1 MPLSLALSPYHLA
14 TREPPAM
21 AALILADHVVT
32 LLPQPAEGSS
42 RKAVGAAVIES
53 PHYFRLMESWRWSS
67 PLWTGGV
74 ISSGFN
80 DDAPD
85 AELPGVYQSIAE
97 DDDLASLR
105 PLTRGAEQRA
115 AESAAKALDF
125 IAADLLR
132 GGPDPGI
139 NIPICAALD
148 RFALKHNLSA
158 VRSGIASI
166 AQRAEARMG
175 TRLFSIAVP
184 ILARAGGGRIQLLR
198 HDLHAELGALRN
210 AIEQALAAAS
220 EQISAPALANRID
233 TLHRAAE
240 TYTAAFT
247 QWAVQ
252 GATGDDENAERVTTG
267 YVSLTAMSVPA
278 DAILRSS
285 RAAIR
290 ALAPTGRGQ
299 SIEAP
304 SSTERLHTLVVREMS
319 VSPA

>member
-1 MPLSLALSPYHLA
+1 MSLALALSPYHLA
-14 TREPPAM
+14 TRESPAM

-42 RKAVGAAVIES
+42 RKAVGAAVIDA
-53 PHYFRLMESWRWSS
+53 PHYLRLMESWRWSS
-67 PLWTGGV
+67 PLWTAGV
-74 ISSGFN
+74 ISSTVDHDN
-80 DDAPD
+80 P
-85 AELPGVYQSIAE
+85 AEELAGVYQSIAE
-97 DDDLASLR
+97 DEDFASLR

-115 AESAAKALDF
+115 AESSAKALDF
-125 IAADLLR
+125 MAADLLR

-148 RFALKHNLSA
+148 RFALRHDLCV

-166 AQRAEARMG
+166 AQRAESRMG
-175 TRLFSIAVP
+175 QRLFSIAIP

-198 HDLHAELGALRN
+198 HDLHAELSALRT
-210 AIEQALAAAS
+210 AMHQALAATTES
-220 EQISAPALANRID
+220 LTPPALAKRTD
-233 TLHRAAE
+233 ALHSAAE

-247 QWAVQ
+247 AWSVE
-252 GATGDDENAERVTTG
+252 GASGDDENAQRITTG

-290 ALAPTGRGQ
+290 ALVPNGRAQTDEAAPT
-299 SIEAP
+299 
-304 SSTERLHTLVVREMS
+304 TERLHTIVIREMS
-319 VSPA
+319 LRPE